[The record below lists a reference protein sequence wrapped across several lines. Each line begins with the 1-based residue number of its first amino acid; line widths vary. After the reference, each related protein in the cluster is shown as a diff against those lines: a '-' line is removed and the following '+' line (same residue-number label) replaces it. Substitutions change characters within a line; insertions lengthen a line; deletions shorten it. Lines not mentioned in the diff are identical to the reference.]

1 MDEFSKARRGERAS
15 ALLPATCLLMSAM
28 LQAPSNDLAQR
39 GLWKSSA
46 HWNQRLPFSPMP
58 PSHLPPP
65 TSSFGEGGRGDDA
78 DTNSTSGIA
87 PNLLAR

>member
-1 MDEFSKARRGERAS
+1 MDEFSKARRGERAT

-46 HWNQRLPFSPMP
+46 HWNQRLPFSPMS